1 MTDESAGDAS
11 PSNDQSPSS
20 ETTEPI
26 DPARPAEDDAP
37 DSAQPPNGGASDR
50 PDGAGVSIPSWLA
63 AGLVVLLG
71 FVLAGAGFAIGRA
84 TAPDD
89 DGGFRRIVATEG
101 GRGGESRTFPIP
113 GGPGGLPGF
122 PGEQGG
128 QGRGGGDDSGGSGP
142 RVFPGGPDR
151 TYPGDDDSGD
161 DDSGDE
167 RGSDDGSD
175 SGDDSDTP
183 APPEL
188 PGT

>member
-1 MTDESAGDAS
+1 MTDESNDASTGGDAS
-11 PSNDQSPSS
+11 PSND
-20 ETTEPI
+20 ETEPI
-26 DPARPAEDDAP
+26 GPARPAADDAP
-37 DSAQPPNGGASDR
+37 DSAQPPNGGASAR

-71 FVLAGAGFAIGRA
+71 LVLAGAGFAIGRA

-89 DGGFRRIVATEG
+89 EGGGFRRIVATEG
-101 GRGGESRTFPIP
+101 GRGGETRTFPGP

-122 PGEQGG
+122 PGGGRGGDDGG
-128 QGRGGGDDSGGSGP
+128 QGRRGEGP

-151 TYPGDDDSGD
+151 TYPGGGDSGD
-161 DDSGDE
+161 DSAGRE
-167 RGSDDGSD
+167 RDSD

>member
-11 PSNDQSPSS
+11 PSND
-20 ETTEPI
+20 ETEPI

-37 DSAQPPNGGASDR
+37 DSAQPPNGGASAR

-71 FVLAGAGFAIGRA
+71 FVLACVGFAIGRA
-84 TAPDD
+84 TAPED

-128 QGRGGGDDSGGSGP
+128 QGRGGEEDGGGRGP
-142 RVFPGGPDR
+142 CVFPGGPDR
-151 TYPGDDDSGD
+151 TYPGD